1 MPNPNG
7 RLISGFIVLLPI
19 TANASSR
26 ICGERYDNNAIIID
40 FANSDSSV
48 DFGGSE
54 IAYTYSDY
62 GTEYNLKNYDY
73 VCFDALTT
81 EVNEYDVQFIHIQNI
96 EYKCASDRMVG
107 SNECEQCPTGARAT
121 KNKGEYHTNTRAN
134 GCDWCDDEY
143 YYEYKGFYSR
153 CHFCGNNQTA
163 SYDGA
168 TTYHQNDQNWCVCK
182 KNYYMDY
189 SNNTCLRCPC
199 NGYTSEDNMSLSE
212 CYLTKGQKCSDDSG
226 DYTVVSN
233 ECYGYE
239 Y

>member
-73 VCFDALTT
+73 VCFDALIT

-153 CHFCGNNQTA
+153 CHLCGANQNA
-163 SYDGA
+163 NYDSP
-168 TTYHQNDQNWCVCK
+168 TYHQLDKSYCDCIENH
-182 KNYYMDY
+182 YMDWDT
-189 SNNTCLRCPC
+189 NTCKRCPC
-199 NGYTSEDNMSLSE
+199 NGHNGPHMPLYECFLEAGQTCEDE
-212 CYLTKGQKCSDDSG
+212 TGT
-226 DYTVVSN
+226 YTVS
-233 ECYGYE
+233 EGCYGYE